1 LQKTVSHV
9 RDSLASLLIHP
20 HQTPAKSRSAFIAEA
35 TEKCAIK
42 ELLPRPSRVSQS
54 RALSL
59 AEPHPLP
66 YHLCMPVYE
75 HFVIRGRGYI
85 IECCELLLA
94 PRVANSTLYTIHY
107 RGDVVCYRLSS
118 SNHAW
123 AVTILTHRGI
133 LEAVTWCSLFV
144 VSHAILQV

>member
-85 IECCELLLA
+85 IECCEPLLA
-94 PRVANSTLYTIHY
+94 YSSGQRNTVYHTLQG
-107 RGDVVCYRLSS
+107 R
-118 SNHAW
+118 
-123 AVTILTHRGI
+123 
-133 LEAVTWCSLFV
+133 CSLLPTIKPQPCLGRNYFDASEHSGSRDLV
-144 VSHAILQV
+144 QSFRC